1 MERWDVVMPVEH
13 SSGDMRRSIMEVNC
27 PANVVNLNNREDG
40 LASKLFPLGRV
51 QIVNYNILDFADLS
65 VV

>member
-1 MERWDVVMPVEH
+1 MERWDVAIAAEY